1 MIKALSVFILLLM
14 HPVHVSLTSIDHV
27 RDTDSLK
34 VFVRMYFD
42 DFLSDYRLQYNS
54 DTSILN
60 SLQPGYFPEELIDK
74 YLSDKISIVVNNK
87 PLKGK
92 LLVMV
97 LSDNEISSNL
107 LFKADCKPETIVVRN
122 LIMTELYTD
131 QANMTI
137 VHINDF
143 EEGVKLTPEKREQ
156 TFIVN

>member
-1 MIKALSVFILLLM
+1 MIKALSLFIMLLM

-42 DFLSDYRLQYNS
+42 DFLSDYTLQYDS
-54 DTSILN
+54 DTSILK
-60 SLQPGYFPEELIDK
+60 SLQPGYFPGELMNK
-74 YLSDKISIVVNNK
+74 YLNDKLSIAVNNK

-92 LLVMV
+92 LLNMV

-107 LFKADCKPETIVVRN
+107 LFKADRKPETIVVRN
-122 LIMTELYTD
+122 LIMTELYND

-137 VHINDF
+137 VRMNDF

-156 TFIVN
+156 TFILN

>member
-1 MIKALSVFILLLM
+1 MINALSLFIMLIM

-42 DFLSDYRLQYNS
+42 DFLSDYSLHYCS

-60 SLQPGYFPEELIDK
+60 SLQPGYFPEELLSK
-74 YLSDKISIVVNNK
+74 YLNDKLSITVNNK

-92 LLVMV
+92 LLNIV

-107 LFKADCKPETIVVRN
+107 LFKSDRKPETIIIRN
-122 LIMTELYTD
+122 LIMTELYSD

-143 EEGVKLTPEKREQ
+143 EEGVKLTPEKIEQ